1 MFKFPSAIG
10 LARPL
15 AAVAL
20 AAYAMGA
27 VAAHAGVITL
37 TLPATADIFLA
48 GQTTVPAQGSEGSF
62 FPQQTAGGNF
72 NNGAGTLPEKV
83 TVGPGGVIV
92 SATGT
97 WSCGVG
103 CTSNGPAGSTQW
115 TLGVSTKTI
124 GPFTVASYTGV
135 TTLALVGAWGG
146 SDPSTAAFLIGAGP
160 VVLKPPAGDDVLYLG
175 TVDAFGQSGGTEY
188 AGTYNDNIGQ
198 LGITVTSIA
207 EPASW
212 ALMVLGFAGLGF
224 AGYRRTR
231 APSLV

>member
-1 MFKFPSAIG
+1 
-10 LARPL
+10 
-15 AAVAL
+15 
-20 AAYAMGA
+20 MGA
-27 VAAHAGVITL
+27 VAAHASVITL

-48 GQTTVPAQGSEGSF
+48 GQTSVPAPGSEGLY
-62 FPQQTAGGNF
+62 FPAQTLKPG
-72 NNGAGTLPEKV
+72 NGAGTLPDKV

-97 WSCGVG
+97 WNCGVG

-135 TTLALVGAWGG
+135 TTLALVGAWCG
-146 SDPSTAAFLIGAGP
+146 SHPSTAAFLIGAGP

>member
-1 MFKFPSAIG
+1 
-10 LARPL
+10 
-15 AAVAL
+15 
-20 AAYAMGA
+20 MGA
-27 VAAHAGVITL
+27 VAAHASVITL

-48 GQTTVPAQGSEGSF
+48 GQTSVPAPGGEGLY
-62 FPQQTAGGNF
+62 FPAQTLKPG
-72 NNGAGTLPEKV
+72 NGAGTLPDKV
-83 TVGPGGVIV
+83 TVGAGGVIV

-146 SDPSTAAFLIGAGP
+146 SDPSTAAFFIGAGP